1 MGATAAARS
10 VLRARVGSGLAV
22 AVLLLP
28 FGSWALA
35 RAGVV
40 AEATTIPV
48 GVLAMIGGYVLLPA
62 LSEERSPYRHA
73 RRSLTARTL
82 TGHRTVDL
90 DRIATVRLVTTFSQA
105 GVYRTVVV
113 RDADGVRLGL
123 TTGRSHEHLRR
134 AVENAE
140 RNAARRAPGPRVSR
154 AAMAHLG
161 LAPGRGLVVHTV
173 VAFLCVTV
181 SMSLYLSVVIWLGG
195 R

>member
-1 MGATAAARS
+1 M
-10 VLRARVGSGLAV
+10 RARVGSGLAV

-73 RRSLTARTL
+73 PRSLTARTL

-140 RNAARRAPGPRVSR
+140 RNAGRRAPGPRVSR